1 MIKLKNILTESYVPG
16 VSDIDI
22 IAATIIGEAGG
33 EGYKGMAAVKNVLQN
48 RADKKSTIPARE
60 ALRPKQ
66 FSMWNKATTGV
77 SVPEDFAE
85 ADRPA
90 SIQSIID
97 MYKTHS
103 KWTTAVTLAKS
114 KIKDITGNATK
125 YYASDGAQ
133 EIDPPY
139 WAKDW
144 KDPIT
149 IGNHTFGN

>member
-1 MIKLKNILTESYVPG
+1 MIKLKDILNESYVPG

-33 EGYKGMAAVKNVLQN
+33 EGYKGMTAVKNVLQN

-66 FSMWNKATTGV
+66 FSMWNKATAGV

-85 ADRPA
+85 DGRPA

-125 YYASDGAQ
+125 YYASAGAQ